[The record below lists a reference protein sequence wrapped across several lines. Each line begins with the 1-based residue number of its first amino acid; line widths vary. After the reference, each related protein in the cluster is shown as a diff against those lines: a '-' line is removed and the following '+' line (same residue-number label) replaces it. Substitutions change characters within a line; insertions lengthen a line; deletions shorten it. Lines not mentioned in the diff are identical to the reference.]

1 MIETTQHGGYPVL
14 EHLRL
19 ILEGPV
25 VWAPAVEGAVVVSQR
40 GGDFELV
47 VGQDLSIGYLDHDR
61 ETVSLYLEESVT
73 FRAAGPEAAIA
84 LSYDDEAVA

>member
-1 MIETTQHGGYPVL
+1 
-14 EHLRL
+14 
-19 ILEGPV
+19 
-25 VWAPAVEGAVVVSQR
+25 VEGAVVISQR

-61 ETVSLYLEESVT
+61 ESVTLYLEESLT

-84 LSYDDEAVA
+84 LAYADEPASKSRSRRR